1 MTRKILKPDDSYSFS
16 RYFDLPFT
24 LEDILLE
31 FDCDVHRGLL
41 PLPGGSA
48 IDLSGLRQT
57 LERNLRRTHLL
68 NEASRREA
76 LISPVLLEVCDLSN
90 QMLHI
95 EYAISVDDYL
105 KGTLD
110 YYIASPTNLLVIEAK
125 QSDLV
130 KGFTQLAVE
139 LVALDR
145 WTRSDCPWLYGV
157 VSTGEVWQFGVF
169 DRQEQLILQD
179 TRTYA
184 LFNDLERLV
193 DILLSILREN

>member
-1 MTRKILKPDDSYSFS
+1 MPRKILKPDDSYSFS

-24 LEDILLE
+24 LEDILME
-31 FDCDVHRGLL
+31 FDCDVHRSLL
-41 PLPGGSA
+41 NLPGGAA
-48 IDLSGLRQT
+48 IDLSGLRYT
-57 LERNLRRTHLL
+57 LERNFRQTHLL

-76 LISPVLLEVCDLSN
+76 LISPVLLEVCDMTS
-90 QMLHI
+90 QMLNI
-95 EYAISVDDYL
+95 EYAVSVNDYL

-139 LVALDR
+139 LVALDQ
-145 WTRSDCPWLYGV
+145 WTRSDCPRLYGV
-157 VSTGEVWQFGVF
+157 VSTGEVWQFGIF
-169 DRQEQLILQD
+169 ERQEQRILQD

-193 DILLSILREN
+193 DILLGILH